1 MDLYLKGT
9 ATEAEDKS
17 ARKAEPL
24 LRFNNDYLKKA
35 SRVEMPKRPV
45 EERNVTIEDALG
57 LSLKE
62 IEGEANRCFNCSC
75 VSVNSSDI
83 GVALIALDAR
93 VTIVGSGGM
102 RIISAEEFFGTLG
115 NSLNK
120 DEMITE
126 IQVPRL
132 PDGAKQ
138 IFLKHRVREAVDF
151 AIVSVASVITEKGG
165 KCEDARIVLGAV
177 APVPIQASKAEDLLR
192 GKAIDEKI
200 AEEAG
205 RLAVSDAIPLNLN
218 SYKVEITKTLV
229 KRAILS

>member
-1 MDLYLKGT
+1 M
-9 ATEAEDKS
+9 
-17 ARKAEPL
+17 
-24 LRFNNDYLKKA
+24 
-35 SRVEMPKRPV
+35 
-45 EERNVTIEDALG
+45 
-57 LSLKE
+57 
-62 IEGEANRCFNCSC
+62 
-75 VSVNSSDI
+75 
-83 GVALIALDAR
+83 
-93 VTIVGSGGM
+93 TIVGPGGM

-177 APVPIQASKAEDLLR
+177 APVPVKAGKAEELLR
-192 GKAIDEKI
+192 GQAIDDKI

-205 RLAVSDAIPLNLN
+205 RQAVADAIPLNMN
-218 SYKVEITKTLV
+218 SYKVEITKALV
-229 KRAILS
+229 KHAIIA